1 MIISHVPR
9 YVVRNLALA
18 SGPGAARTP
27 AGWNRW
33 RERHRLCVVSL
44 SFVSRSRLGQVH
56 GLMVQPFNTN
66 PAGRHRR
73 ASVEGGNRD
82 VDPLLWAAAQ
92 PYPAPPSRTG
102 CAFVDELD
110 SGSLKSGHD
119 LRQTF
124 NH

>member
-9 YVVRNLALA
+9 YVVRNFALA

-44 SFVSRSRLGQVH
+44 SFVSRSRLGQFH

-73 ASVEGGNRD
+73 ASVEGGPTLGGGATVPRA
-82 VDPLLWAAAQ
+82 PLPNW
-92 PYPAPPSRTG
+92 
-102 CAFVDELD
+102 
-110 SGSLKSGHD
+110 
-119 LRQTF
+119 LRL
-124 NH
+124 